1 MLKCVSSMDNPEMYY
16 YYIIEKYIYNIYNFL
31 VWSHLKKWSSIQ
43 EKHYEVVNLRKLSKE
58 ISKSKRGGT
67 VRISTTI
74 SVPLWQLATDLD
86 INWSEAMRRG
96 LSLMLS
102 EIDLDKKEYE
112 SLSDE
117 KYDEINKKLENY
129 KNNLNFSRKMKEM
142 FATMQVMADEIQTM
156 KEERKKANVK
166 EARL

>member
-1 MLKCVSSMDNPEMYY
+1 M
-16 YYIIEKYIYNIYNFL
+16 
-31 VWSHLKKWSSIQ
+31 
-43 EKHYEVVNLRKLSKE
+43 RKLSKE
-58 ISKSKRGGT
+58 ISKSKRSGT

-96 LSLMLS
+96 LALMLS

-117 KYDEINKKLENY
+117 KYLELEKKLENY

-142 FATMQVMADEIQTM
+142 FATMQEMADEIQQM

-166 EARL
+166 EVKL